1 MIMTLSDDRVREVV
15 TSQLEFRDPF
25 AEPTVEMDGRVF
37 QVYEGRW
44 WVTTGEGKI
53 VFRQRRPMC
62 NRQQA
67 IASSL
72 RDSLSQKTGLVLTAA
87 FIPMVLVDVTDLI
100 VDHG

>member
-1 MIMTLSDDRVREVV
+1 MTLSDDRVREVV
-15 TSQLEFRDPF
+15 AGQLEFRVPF
-25 AEPTVEMDGRVF
+25 AEPTAEMDGRVF

-44 WVTTGEGKI
+44 WVTTSEGQI

-62 NRQQA
+62 NRQQS

-72 RDSLSQKTGLVLTAA
+72 RDSLSQKTGLALTTT
-87 FIPMVLVDVTDLI
+87 FIPMVLVDVSDLI